1 MNKINNINYI
11 TIKINYYISKIFGL
25 LPYNIEINQECVDN
39 TIKYSVK
46 FFYTKLSSFYNI
58 ILIILISCLSFTS
71 TSAAYYMEYTNKSEV
86 TSMIIFFK
94 AVIGTSVLIIL
105 WINIWN
111 KKYDAINC
119 GNKFINITNGI
130 LKLHHLYL
138 NNSIKYRI
146 AGVTI
151 INISIWICLL
161 TCDGIMF
168 PNFLG
173 FSAIS
178 LALPNFICSWF
189 LLQYAF
195 ALMLI
200 KKQFNNLNCSILKLS
215 TRKLTLNYFRES
227 ISSQIP
233 LSNQL
238 ILDLFTIRK
247 NYKLMCEIVREI
259 RFMFSFS
266 ILIIIVLF
274 NINIISTTY
283 YFIQPLFQ
291 PEIPWSFFVTFDT
304 LTYLAMEL
312 FPIIIMTT
320 SVTQLMNEVSD

>member
-1 MNKINNINYI
+1 
-11 TIKINYYISKIFGL
+11 
-25 LPYNIEINQECVDN
+25 
-39 TIKYSVK
+39 
-46 FFYTKLSSFYNI
+46 
-58 ILIILISCLSFTS
+58 
-71 TSAAYYMEYTNKSEV
+71 MEYPNKSEV
-86 TSMIIFFK
+86 TSMIIFLK
-94 AVIGTSVLIIL
+94 AIIGTSVLIIL

-119 GNKFINITNGI
+119 GNKFITITNAI

-138 NNSIKYRI
+138 NNSIEYRI
-146 AGVTI
+146 AGVI
-151 INISIWICLL
+151 FINISIWISLL

-215 TRKLTLNYFRES
+215 TRKLTLNYF
-227 ISSQIP
+227 Q
-233 LSNQL
+233 
-238 ILDLFTIRK
+238 
-247 NYKLMCEIVREI
+247 
-259 RFMFSFS
+259 
-266 ILIIIVLF
+266 
-274 NINIISTTY
+274 
-283 YFIQPLFQ
+283 
-291 PEIPWSFFVTFDT
+291 IPWSFFVTLDT
-304 LTYLAMEL
+304 LSYLAMEL

-320 SVTQLMNEVSD
+320 SVTQLINEMNSTADAIYGLMNEPIRDQEFKTQLEEFSFELLHRTIKFDACNILPLDRTLLHSVSN

>member
-1 MNKINNINYI
+1 
-11 TIKINYYISKIFGL
+11 
-25 LPYNIEINQECVDN
+25 
-39 TIKYSVK
+39 
-46 FFYTKLSSFYNI
+46 
-58 ILIILISCLSFTS
+58 
-71 TSAAYYMEYTNKSEV
+71 MEYPNKSEV
-86 TSMIIFFK
+86 TSMIIFLK
-94 AVIGTSVLIIL
+94 AIIGTSVLIIL

-119 GNKFINITNGI
+119 GNKFITITNAI

-138 NNSIKYRI
+138 NNSIEYRI
-146 AGVTI
+146 AGVI
-151 INISIWICLL
+151 FINISIWISLL

-215 TRKLTLNYFRES
+215 TRKLTLNYFRGS
-227 ISSQIP
+227 ISSQVP

-238 ILDLFTIRK
+238 IIDLFTIRK

-274 NINIISTTY
+274 NINIITTTY
-283 YFIQPLFQ
+283 YFVQPLFQ
-291 PEIPWSFFVTFDT
+291 SEIPWSFFVTLDT
-304 LTYLAMEL
+304 LSYLAMEL

-320 SVTQLMNEVSD
+320 SVTQLINEMNSTADAIYGLMNEPIRDQEFKTQLEEFSFELLHRTIKFDACNILPLDRTLLHSIASMTTTYLIILIQYSLGRK